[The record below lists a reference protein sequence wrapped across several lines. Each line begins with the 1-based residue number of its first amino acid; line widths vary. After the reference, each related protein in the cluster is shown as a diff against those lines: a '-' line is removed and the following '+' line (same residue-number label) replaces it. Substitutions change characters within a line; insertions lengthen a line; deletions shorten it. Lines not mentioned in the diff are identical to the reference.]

1 MYSFLVNSSRPDP
14 NDFSWHVYSKATP
27 TAVSANL
34 TLEKGVKF
42 GVRAHPV
49 SQHSVQVVVAGAS
62 RVYSVSAH
70 RLPRLSKGARK

>member
-14 NDFSWHVYSKATP
+14 NEYSWHVYTKATP

-34 TLEKGVKF
+34 VLEKGQRF

-49 SQHSVQVVVAGAS
+49 SQHSVQVVVAGSS
-62 RVYSVSAH
+62 RIYSVSAA
-70 RLPRLSKGARK
+70 RLPRLPKGTKK